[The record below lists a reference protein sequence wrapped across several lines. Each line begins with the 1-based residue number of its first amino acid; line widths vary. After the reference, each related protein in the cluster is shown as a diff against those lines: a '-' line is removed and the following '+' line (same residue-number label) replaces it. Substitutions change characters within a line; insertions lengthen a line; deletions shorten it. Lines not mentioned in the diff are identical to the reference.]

1 MGAGPPAP
9 VVLLNLLIQR
19 PVIILPPQV
28 DGAAEV
34 VGDDVIDAVAGQ
46 DQRPLLGYAAVDV
59 QVLPRVRGHILQHLF
74 GGTARIFTN
83 GDRGLRT
90 QNEIHLGVDQLL
102 AAQLPEAEAAQ
113 LLGYLH
119 RCFDAAPAVQVH
131 MGVLGRGVVVQPAE
145 YTGLDLGVQLKDRT
159 DGGVVVGR
167 GQLQAHAAARPQAGV
182 FLTQI
187 LSLLAHQPQIH
198 LKLIDKVH
206 LGDGQIRPGE
216 LQIAR
221 PDGHVGPP
229 LDDLYIV
236 ALHRHLHPDG
246 RDGDKVAVDGVGQP
260 VESAAAALDERRR
273 HRRYDGDAPG
283 DSQPEV
289 QIVGRKPPVVQPLQV
304 QLRRRLEQVEHV
316 QLQREVVLLLA
327 VKRVDV
333 RLQIRQIQPH
343 QRPGVQ
349 LTAGLEALLHEGD
362 AAVFLL
368 LRPVAQPLQLDQLIA
383 AAVQDEIQ
391 PHIPGQLQTAV
402 PLDQRLA
409 DPAADLRDVDEH
421 QHRVVL
427 RLHVQRQHLAVK
439 GQLRRLRHP
448 VLRGVQQE
456 ARRAVHH
463 LGRGVELGH
472 QAVFVHPDAEM
483 LPAAPGGGDGG
494 GQPHLPIRILV
505 ILAAVVPSRLEIAAQ
520 DVERVAVLL
529 LQHVLPRRVG
539 DRRGHYFIAALIQ
552 PQPVSVLGD
561 RHPVRLGE
569 LHVRQGGGLLL
580 GVNIPEAPHLDR
592 ADRGMPGPSAY
603 PFCAALGGKQ
613 VVLRVIRHVY
623 RWHYIV
629 AVPYGI
635 RMGQHKGAVHA
646 VAVGVDL
653 AHVALAERPVHVGA
667 AHAGGD
673 VRALGGIRVGLPV
686 LRIAAA
692 HLHMGRGVCLG
703 VAHPGKAVV
712 LLKPAEYEIRGR
724 GEVSGNVQPP
734 KCLGHQR
741 VGLAVRRYIRGL
753 KVPLARALIQLHKV
767 VADVA
772 RKLRGW
778 HVGKGV
784 FNSQGIL

>member
-1 MGAGPPAP
+1 M
-9 VVLLNLLIQR
+9 LRDLILQR
-19 PVIILPPQV
+19 PGIILPPQV

-59 QVLPRVRGHILQHLF
+59 QVFPRVRGHILQHLF

-119 RCFDAAPAVQVH
+119 RCAEAAPAVQVH
-131 MGVLGRGVVVQPAE
+131 IRAGGLGVVVQPAE
-145 YTGLDLGVQLKDRT
+145 NTGLDLGVQLKDRA
-159 DGGVVVGR
+159 DRVVFAGR
-167 GQLQAHAAARPQAGV
+167 GQRQPHAAARPQAGV
-182 FLTQI
+182 GRALI
-187 LSLLAHQPQIH
+187 RPLLAHQPQIH

-221 PDGHVGPP
+221 PDGHVGPA
-229 LDDLYIV
+229 LDDLHIV

-246 RDGDKVAVDGVGQP
+246 REGDKVAVDGVGQP

-333 RLQIRQIQPH
+333 RLQLRQIQPH

-402 PLDQRLA
+402 PLDQRLV

-448 VLRGVQQE
+448 VIRGVQQE
-456 ARRAVHH
+456 ARRAVRH
-463 LGRGVELGH
+463 LGRGVEPGH
-472 QAVFVHPDAEM
+472 KPVFVHPDAEM

-505 ILAAVVPSRLEIAAQ
+505 ILAVVVPSRLEIAAQ

-539 DRRGHYFIAALIQ
+539 DGRGHYFIAALIQ
-552 PQPVSVLGD
+552 PQPVGVLRD

-603 PFCAALGGKQ
+603 PFCAALGGEQ

-653 AHVALAERPVHVGA
+653 AHVATAERPVHVGA

-673 VRALGGIRVGLPV
+673 VRALGGIRAAL
-686 LRIAAA
+686 LIAAA
-692 HLHMGRGVCLG
+692 RLHMGRGVCLG

-724 GEVSGNVQPP
+724 GEVSGNVQSP